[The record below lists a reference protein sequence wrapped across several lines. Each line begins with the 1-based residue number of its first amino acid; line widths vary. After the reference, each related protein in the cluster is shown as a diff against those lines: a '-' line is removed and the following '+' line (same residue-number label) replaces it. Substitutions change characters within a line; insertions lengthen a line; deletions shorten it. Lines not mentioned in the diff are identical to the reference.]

1 MVHNTDNLKKFV
13 SNTNKQL
20 GQLNKAIVNFK
31 KAHEVMTKRSNTTNL
46 EKVITSYDVTIATL
60 KQCK

>member
-13 SNTNKQL
+13 SNTNQQL
-20 GQLNKAIVNFK
+20 DQLNQAIINFK
-31 KAHEVMTKRSNTTNL
+31 KAHRLMTKTQAPTDL
-46 EKVITSYDVTIATL
+46 EKVISSYDTTIATL

>member
-13 SNTNKQL
+13 NTTNQQL
-20 GQLNKAIVNFK
+20 DQLNQAIVNFR
-31 KAHEVMTKRSNTTNL
+31 KARRLMTKTQEPTDL
-46 EKVITSYDVTIATL
+46 EKVISSYDTTITTL